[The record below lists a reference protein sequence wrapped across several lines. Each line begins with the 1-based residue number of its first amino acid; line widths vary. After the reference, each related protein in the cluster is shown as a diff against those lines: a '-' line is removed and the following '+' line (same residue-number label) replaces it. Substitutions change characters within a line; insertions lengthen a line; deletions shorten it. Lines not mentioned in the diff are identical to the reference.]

1 MFKVREKN
9 KHKML
14 NNAVITNEIPL
25 KMEKVTFEK

>member
-14 NNAVITNEIPL
+14 NNAVLTADERVIM
-25 KMEKVTFEK
+25 KKVTFEK